1 MNVKNVVDIE
11 RCWKTRRNLKKLEE
25 AESYRSNRT
34 WMRTNVSFFYSLLEG
49 YFSHEKERKGI
60 DEKKKQWFKDDVLL
74 GVAVAGAVAVAQC
87 RSVEVSVGLS

>member
-1 MNVKNVVDIE
+1 MHAFAQFFWQTFLVLIPFTFRFFSVNVKNVVDIE

-49 YFSHEKERKGI
+49 YFSHEERKER
-60 DEKKKQWFKDDVLL
+60 D
-74 GVAVAGAVAVAQC
+74 
-87 RSVEVSVGLS
+87 R